1 MQQAIFIDIA
11 LFFPSLLL
19 GIGGLVAGGNVPQV
33 ASELFSDVMFGSLLL
48 MLAYCAVS
56 SLLGREPDGIPL
68 ISAAVKDRMPTIDM
82 FDDEGR
88 FVPREFRKKDE
99 DDDKRND

>member
-1 MQQAIFIDIA
+1 
-11 LFFPSLLL
+11 
-19 GIGGLVAGGNVPQV
+19 
-33 ASELFSDVMFGSLLL
+33 
-48 MLAYCAVS
+48 
-56 SLLGREPDGIPL
+56 
-68 ISAAVKDRMPTIDM
+68 MPTIDM